1 MKKINPSV
9 YDENYYLNVC
19 LGADEFKKSGGKAIN
34 TEIKDMLKN
43 IQFGKDMKV
52 LDIGCGRGDINTYIG
67 RKVKESVGIDYSNAA
82 IKIAN
87 NIKKSLSPSLQKKL
101 SFKLMNATKLD
112 FEDNYYDLVI
122 AIDIFEHL
130 TPVELT
136 KCIKEIKRVLKP
148 NGILF
153 VHTGT
158 NKLLYNVTY
167 KNYTLP
173 LNRLLTTIDKKLFS
187 KDYPSLPIDPR
198 TKEEKVQHVNEP
210 TFKALQTLFSKNKFE
225 GKIKTRIGYIKKSS
239 SVKTRI
245 YNFLIALYP
254 ISLFYPLNR
263 YFGWAFICIMRNR
276 KDYPLNKAGTH
287 A

>member
-1 MKKINPSV
+1 MKKIDPSV

-19 LGADEFKKSGGKAIN
+19 LGSEEFKKSGGKSIN
-34 TEIKDMLKN
+34 TEIKDMLKDVPLK
-43 IQFGKDMKV
+43 KDMRV
-52 LDIGCGRGDINTYIG
+52 LDVGCGRGDINLYIG
-67 RKVKESVGIDYSNAA
+67 RKVKESVGIDYSKTA

-87 NIKKSLSPSLQKKL
+87 NIKKDLSNELSKKL
-101 SFKLMNATKLD
+101 SFKLMNATNLD

-130 TPVELT
+130 TPKELS
-136 KCIKEIKRVLKP
+136 KCISEVKRVLKP

-158 NKLLYNVTY
+158 NKLLYDVIY

-173 LNRLLTTIDKKLFS
+173 LNKFITKLDKKIFS
-187 KDYPSLPIDPR
+187 KNYPSLPKDPR
-198 TKEEKVQHVNEP
+198 TKEEKKQHVNEP
-210 TFKALQTLFSKNKFE
+210 TYKSLQTLFSNNNFD
-225 GKIKTRIGYIKKSS
+225 GKIKTRVGYIKKGN
-239 SVKTRI
+239 SVKTKI

-254 ISLFYPLNR
+254 LSFFYPLNR

-276 KDYPLNKAGTH
+276 KD
-287 A
+287 